1 MRTDRDTYLMD
12 LARRAAGQTTCIR
25 RGVGCVLADGRG
37 RVLAIAYN
45 GVAAGQPHCNEHLTA
60 DRHCERRD
68 MGIKEGLDQL
78 RAEFDGYGW
87 NTQDMGILAIDP
99 RAQRVKFSALPHACA
114 GYKLPPGQDSCEAV
128 HAEQNALVQ
137 CARPDEI
144 HTAYVTLA
152 PCPNCTKLLLNT
164 GCRRILVA
172 ENHQGRTGLDLW
184 QKAGREWLRP
194 MAPAG

>member
-12 LARRAAGQTTCIR
+12 LARRAASQTTCAR
-25 RGVGCVLADGRG
+25 RGVGCVLADVRG

-45 GVAAGQPHCNEHLTA
+45 GVACGQPHCNEG
-60 DRHCERRD
+60 R
-68 MGIKEGLDQL
+68 
-78 RAEFDGYGW
+78 
-87 NTQDMGILAIDP
+87 TQRLNPELIIG
-99 RAQRVKFSALPHACA
+99 RRVKGGVLRPVLREADMKA
-114 GYKLPPGQDSCEAV
+114 GERVTVYHYPNGCEGWDLPPGQDKCEAV

-172 ENHQGRTGLDLW
+172 ENHQGKTGLDLW